1 MGDAAPGTAA
11 QPGVAPLTVSAQP
24 ATRREARR
32 EARHEARRGLVVA
45 LAALLLLAAFRL
57 VRAAWGGP

>member
-1 MGDAAPGTAA
+1 MGDAAPGTRAK
-11 QPGVAPLTVSAQP
+11 PGVAPETAADPSG
-24 ATRREARR
+24 ARR

-57 VRAAWGGP
+57 VRVAWGGP